1 MNQAQINE
9 ILKLN
14 EAFYEKAPFSN
25 TRRSYWKGWGRA
37 VEVISFNDH
46 STINVLDVGCGNGRF
61 LRFLK
66 ERLPASGIKYTGL
79 DNNGGMLKEARS
91 NYPDGDF
98 LTADILEKIPE
109 GKFDLSVCFG
119 VTHHIPGREL
129 RDRFFHNI
137 AETVKPEGYLIIT
150 FWNFDTK
157 KAVEKLDGANDFLLG
172 WDNTPDLKRYCHLYS
187 DEEMTDIKK
196 GLAGKGFSLIS
207 SFTEDASNIY
217 FVFRKVDTIRS

>member
-1 MNQAQINE
+1 MDQAQINE

-14 EAFYEKAPFSN
+14 EAFYKKAPFSN

-61 LRFLK
+61 LGFLK
-66 ERLPASGIKYTGL
+66 KRLPASNIKYTGL
-79 DNNGGMLKEARS
+79 DNNEGLLKEARS

-98 LTADILEKIPE
+98 LKTDVFEKIPD
-109 GKFDLSVCFG
+109 GKFDLTVCFG

-129 RDRFFHNI
+129 RDRFFNNI
-137 AETVKPEGYLIIT
+137 SGTVKPEGYLIIT

-157 KAVEKLDGANDFLLG
+157 KAVENLDGSNDFLLG

-187 DEEMTDIKK
+187 DDEKTDIRKNV
-196 GLAGKGFSLIS
+196 AEKGFSLIS
-207 SFTEDASNIY
+207 SFAEDASNDY
-217 FVFRKVDTIRS
+217 FIFRKN